1 MFGREIFRK
10 SSLEKMTTQE
20 ELDELLQV
28 NSVKT
33 WLLFAAICVV
43 LAGMLFWGFLGVITH
58 ETEGFGIIRIR
69 ELPREVVSHCS
80 GQVDSVFCQ
89 TGDEVQPGRKLLTI
103 HKLEEK
109 TQLVVEAPFAGRVT
123 GLNVREGSYV
133 TTGVPLLE
141 LDRNSDSPDDTPG
154 VIFFVKEQEIPKLK
168 TGMNVTMEVVK
179 AGIPPDMLRGTITFI
194 ADYPASRT
202 AILKY
207 FPGDERSLELDRY
220 EFHEVR
226 AALFAGPA
234 ALTAPERSLVRSLNG
249 LTCRVKVTVSRQSPA
264 SFLFH

>member
-10 SSLEKMTTQE
+10 SSLEKMTTPE

-43 LAGMLFWGFLGVITH
+43 LAGMLLWGFLGVITH
-58 ETEGFGIIRIR
+58 EAGGFGIIRIH
-69 ELPREVVSHCS
+69 ELPREVVSQGQ
-80 GQVDSVFCQ
+80 GQVDSVFCR
-89 TGDEVQPGRKLLTI
+89 TGDQVAEGQKLLTI
-103 HKLEEK
+103 RRLQEQ
-109 TQLVVEAPFAGRVT
+109 TITPVMAPFSGEVT
-123 GLNVREGSYV
+123 GFNVREGSFV
-133 TTGVPLLE
+133 APGMPLLE
-141 LDRNSDSPDDTPG
+141 MARSHNDFDAVPE
-154 VIFFVKEQEIPKLK
+154 VIFFVKEQEIPKLRE
-168 TGMNVTMEVVK
+168 GMVVTMEVVK
-179 AGIPPDMLRGTITFI
+179 AGVPPEFLSGKINFI
-194 ADYPASRT
+194 AGYPASRN

-207 FPGDERSLELDRY
+207 FPDDEQSLELDKY

-226 AALFAGPA
+226 A
-234 ALTAPERSLVRSLNG
+234 SLDIEQDTLAVTDRLLLRSLNG